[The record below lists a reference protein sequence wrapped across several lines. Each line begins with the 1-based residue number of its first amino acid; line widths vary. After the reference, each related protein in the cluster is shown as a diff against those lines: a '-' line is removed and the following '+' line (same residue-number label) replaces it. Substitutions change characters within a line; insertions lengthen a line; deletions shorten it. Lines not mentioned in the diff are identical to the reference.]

1 MKSRTAANDLPT
13 PMWIALMVLGFML
26 FWPLGLVTLVYL
38 IWSGKMMC
46 CIGRMASWGSD
57 DLKRWSFPHGES
69 RSTGNIAFDEYR
81 EMTLK
86 RLEEERREFSQFLEK
101 LRRAKDQDE
110 FDKFM
115 SEQAVQR
122 SHK

>member
-1 MKSRTAANDLPT
+1 MKSRTALNDLPT
-13 PMWIALMVLGFML
+13 PMWIALMVLGFVL

-46 CIGRMASWGSD
+46 CIGRMASWKSD
-57 DLKRWSFPHGES
+57 DLKRWSILHGES

-86 RLEEERREFSQFLEK
+86 RLEEEGQAFAQFLEK

-122 SHK
+122 SRK